1 MCPPPPPPSLL
12 RLSLLWQPCSEA
24 DALLIKAQRLRLE
37 AVDALYAAVALPED
51 RSPEAPITACLAR
64 LAASPA
70 KALPT
75 VAALASSN
83 PNP

>member
-1 MCPPPPPPSLL
+1 M
-12 RLSLLWQPCSEA
+12 
-24 DALLIKAQRLRLE
+24 
-37 AVDALYAAVALPED
+37 ALPED

-83 PNP
+83 PTPNPTPTPNPSPNPNPNFNPNPYP